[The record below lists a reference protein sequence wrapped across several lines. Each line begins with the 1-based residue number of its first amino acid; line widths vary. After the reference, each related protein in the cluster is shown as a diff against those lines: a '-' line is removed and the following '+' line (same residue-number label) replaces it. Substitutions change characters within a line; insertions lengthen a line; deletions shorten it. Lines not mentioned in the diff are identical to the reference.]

1 MEEACIP
8 NMKCWKISIS
18 YLIDQYTAPKL
29 QKMEAR
35 RFLSFIKGIFALHSY
50 NCVRPFRVIVL
61 DTSRNQFLVYNLDV
75 WLIINRFNPL
85 TPRSD

>member
-8 NMKCWKISIS
+8 NLKCWKISIS

-35 RFLSFIKGIFALHSY
+35 RFLSENHQKRLQVSFQDVLFHENLLSKESPLPHSY
-50 NCVRPFRVIVL
+50 HGQLKWMN
-61 DTSRNQFLVYNLDV
+61 TE
-75 WLIINRFNPL
+75 INYIYL
-85 TPRSD
+85 